1 MTLVN
6 LAQLLHM
13 FPLFHMPQ
21 RTRSLFHDKHRS
33 DVAEIKKYQ
42 HMIVFPI
49 FPNIFSRFSQYLPNL
64 FPNLFP
70 NVFPRGKHLFRRIS
84 EVHRVVPPD
93 KMLNGQLSWQAVPSS
108 SAEVCQRPMTLAK
121 PKLVDW
127 LL

>member
-70 NVFPRGKHLFRRIS
+70 KVFPTFSQGASICSDEYLRCTEWYHPTR
-84 EVHRVVPPD
+84 
-93 KMLNGQLSWQAVPSS
+93 
-108 SAEVCQRPMTLAK
+108 C
-121 PKLVDW
+121 
-127 LL
+127 